1 MHLPILIAIALVGH
15 APGLIG
21 LLIGTGLLVGMAVG
35 SYQNLPAALIP
46 AIQQNFLARWAEEGL
61 DSELAYDAICEK
73 SIINAGIGETLTQ
86 TRKGRKDPT
95 GALTPLSASSIN
107 SNIDNGFSANY
118 GGYSLEQ
125 WTFTIYPYG
134 DTEDINLMQSST
146 MVLDDFE
153 AKARNNGVEARQVM
167 ERLARVNLFNAYLSG
182 NTYVRTD
189 NGTNSGTNISVN
201 DIRGFTTVLV
211 QGVPTPVSGSATLAC
226 TLTKF
231 AGTGSI
237 AAVVSA
243 AVADATN
250 VSESP
255 GGISGQLT
263 VATLAGA
270 YTAVAGDTLIA
281 NNAPAIF
288 RPNAKTATCT
298 LTSADLMTMQLLIA
312 MKTRAALNAVPRLS
326 DGTFLVITDEAVI
339 QQLTADQQFQL
350 LYQGRADSPVIET
363 GFVIGVLGL
372 TFVSTTES
380 YVEPSSANN
389 GALGSGAV
397 GTNAAVLANST
408 SSTVR
413 RAIMCGAGAIRKGT
427 FEMLPKYLALGA
439 SPNHYIDV
447 VDDVAQ
453 IIRPPLDRFAQL
465 LTLSWFWGGA
475 FATPTDATAT
485 SAIIPTASAALY
497 KRAVVAEVVG

>member
-1 MHLPILIAIALVGH
+1 
-15 APGLIG
+15 
-21 LLIGTGLLVGMAVG
+21 MAVG
-35 SYQNLPAALIP
+35 SYQNLPTVLVP

-61 DSELAYDAICEK
+61 DSELAYDTICEK
-73 SIINAGIGETLTQ
+73 GVVNAGIGETLTQ

-95 GALTPLSASSIN
+95 AALTPLNPASIN
-107 SNIDNGFSANY
+107 ANIDNGFSANY

-125 WTFTIYPYG
+125 WTFTISPYG

-167 ERLARVNLFNAYLSG
+167 ERLARLNLFNAYLSG

-189 NGTNSGTNISVN
+189 NGTNSDTNISVN
-201 DIRGFTTVLV
+201 DIRGFTSALSN
-211 QGVPTPVSGSATLAC
+211 GVPTAVSSGNPLVC
-226 TLTKF
+226 TLTKL
-231 AGTGSI
+231 ASGLTISASVTG
-237 AAVVSA
+237 AT
-243 AVADATN
+243 ADATN
-250 VSESP
+250 VSETP

-263 VATLAGA
+263 VSTLTGSYVPLAGDA
-270 YTAVAGDTLIA
+270 LIA
-281 NNAPAIF
+281 NNAPAMF
-288 RPNAKTATCT
+288 RPNARITTPA

-312 MKTRAALNAVPRLS
+312 MKTRLALNAVPRLS
-326 DGTFLVITDEAVI
+326 DGTYLVIADEAVI

-363 GFVIGVLGL
+363 GFVINVLGL
-372 TFVSTTES
+372 TFVSTTEA
-380 YVEPSSANN
+380 YVQPSSVND
-389 GALGSGAV
+389 GSLGSGAV
-397 GTNAAVLANST
+397 GTNAQVLTNSP
-408 SSTVR
+408 SAAVR

-427 FEMLPKYLALGA
+427 YEMLPKYLMLGA

-453 IIRPPLDRFAQL
+453 IIRSPLDRFAQL
-465 LTLSWFWGGA
+465 STLSWFWGGA

-485 SAIIPTASAALY
+485 TAIIPTASAALY
-497 KRAVVAEVVG
+497 KRAAVAEVVG